1 MDEKQLKDE
10 QELAKV
16 LAGIN
21 NDDSKAIDDES
32 NPDDILKS
40 FNNQGAPKPII
51 KDGTKTDG
59 FDLPDFEVSQAVKNM
74 EPITAKVNSVPDMK
88 ESLPIPSQS
97 QDIMPKPN
105 PSPTPT
111 AIDGVLSGSAGE
123 LTHKKDLETIKKE
136 VINDIKPL
144 VDKLELH
151 NDEKFDTY
159 LLLIRSTD
167 DENLIGPAYD
177 VAKKITDE
185 KKRAQALLDIIKEI
199 NYFSSPK
206 K

>member
-136 VINDIKPL
+136 VINDLKPL
-144 VDKLELH
+144 VDKLELP